1 MLAFYHDQKS
11 VDKNKLSIISHQ
23 GYFTTIN
30 SCVQIPVI
38 RKTVESLH
46 LTNCCQDCI
55 RNANFY
61 FKQLTFQSG

>member
-46 LTNCCQDCI
+46 LTNSDI
-55 RNANFY
+55 SAV
-61 FKQLTFQSG
+61 KTALETLTFILNN